1 MKTSSAAPFDGAA
14 YFDGLNMFGI
24 RLGLDATGEL
34 LHRAGDPHRELRFL
48 HLAGTNGKGS
58 TGAILECALR
68 SAGLRTG
75 FYTSPH
81 LIDIR
86 ERFRI
91 DGKAVATDVFN
102 DAVRRLAEAAAGG
115 SFSYFEFATVLGAM
129 LFHEAKA
136 DVVVWETGMGG
147 RLDATNAV
155 ETSASIITN
164 IALDHQASLGN
175 TIPEIAGEKAGIIKP
190 GVPVFHGYL
199 TPDAEAVITAKAKE
213 LGSPVIPPPFPVPA
227 GRYADCDGVPMQ
239 TFFHGGREITLPLLG
254 AMQRRNFLLA
264 ANVLEYFAPRLG
276 FDADRAF
283 SGLKHVRWP
292 GRFQQVEPG
301 LFIDGG
307 HNPDGI
313 TALHEALKE
322 AFPGEKFTVIYGA
335 FRDKHV
341 ENCVPLLAQLA
352 KEFRFVPLREEGREH
367 CSFEDLAALAA
378 PAGVPCRREQSGA
391 GAVEHALAE
400 CSGKVIVSG
409 SLNLAGEI
417 LEARGEMQKVLDLI

>member
-1 MKTSSAAPFDGAA
+1 MKTPIAATFDGAA

-24 RLGLDATGEL
+24 RLGLDATREL
-34 LHRAGDPHRELRFL
+34 LKRAGNPDRGLRFL

-68 SAGLRTG
+68 SAGWKTG

-91 DGKAVATDVFN
+91 NGKAVSTDVFN
-102 DAVRRLAEAAAGG
+102 DAVYRLAKAAEGG

-129 LFHEAKA
+129 LFQEAGV

-164 IALDHQASLGN
+164 IAFDHQTSLGN
-175 TIPEIAGEKAGIIKP
+175 TIPAIAGEKAGIIKP
-190 GVPVFHGYL
+190 GIPIFHGYL
-199 TPDAEAVITAKAKE
+199 TPDAREVISARAKKC
-213 LGSPVIPPPFPVPA
+213 GSEVIPAPLPVPE
-227 GRYADCDGVPMQ
+227 GRYCNVKGRPMQ
-239 TFFHGGREITLPLLG
+239 IFTHCGKEIRLPLLG

-264 ANVLEYFAPRLG
+264 YNVLEYFSPRWG
-276 FDADRAF
+276 FDLDRAIA
-283 SGLKHVRWP
+283 GVQTVRWP
-292 GRFQQVEPG
+292 GRFQQVDAQ

-313 TALHEALKE
+313 TALHEGLKE

-335 FRDKHV
+335 FQDKEV
-341 ENCVPLLAQLA
+341 VPSLKLLAEVAGEFIFTPLA
-352 KEFRFVPLREEGREH
+352 VHGRPCRSGEELSH
-367 CSFEDLAALAA
+367 LAA
-378 PAGVPCRREQSGA
+378 PFGVPCRSAESGTQ
-391 GAVEHALAE
+391 AVELARQ
-400 CSGKVIVSG
+400 SSRRIVAAG
-409 SLNLAGEI
+409 SLYLVGE
-417 LEARGEMQKVLDLI
+417 LLTHCADLQSVLDVV